1 MPQLI
6 EAGRVYKSIPP
17 LYSINKGNKT
27 QYFTDMMDFVKYVQK
42 IFLSTHSIAN
52 VKTKQ
57 PISNRDMTVIFMNNE
72 DYVYELE
79 NVATTY
85 AVEPRL
91 LEIALFAYLN
101 KEKLTNVAKTL
112 KSEFR
117 FMSVSQ
123 DKLGNYI
130 YDGTIKESNFLHVG
144 DKLISD
150 CSRIINIINKN
161 RELYYLM
168 DGQVSSIYKI
178 MKVFEATK
186 PSKIQR
192 YKGLG
197 EMNADQLGESTL
209 ASNSDRLLI
218 RYTLEDAREELSI
231 IRQLESDRSKLLGF
245 VKNVKRTD
253 LLD

>member
-27 QYFTDMMDFVKYVQK
+27 QYFTDMVDFIKYVQK
-42 IFLSTHSIAN
+42 LFLTTHNIADL
-52 VKTKQ
+52 KTKQ
-57 PISNRDMTVIFMNNE
+57 PVSNREMTVLFMNNE

-91 LEIALFAYLN
+91 LELALFSYIKN
-101 KEKLTNVAKTL
+101 DKLTNIAKVL

-117 FMSVSQ
+117 FMTVSQ

-130 YDGTIKESNFLHVG
+130 YDGTIKETNFLHMS

-150 CSRIINIINKN
+150 CSRIINTMNKN
-161 RELYYLM
+161 REFYYLM
-168 DGQVSSIYKI
+168 DGEVSSIYKI
-178 MKVFEATK
+178 MKVFESTK

-209 ASNSDRLLI
+209 VPGSDRLLI
-218 RYTLEDAREELSI
+218 RYTLEDAREELSV
-231 IRQLESDRSKLLGF
+231 IREFESDRSKLLGF